1 MNRLYTLIFLLSL
14 CLGAFSQEIT
24 VRFTGL
30 LNGTDYCR
38 LDSVA
43 ITNLTRDWTETI
55 EYPDTIIVP
64 GSTVWTNQNIV
75 TMQGLGQNVP
85 NPFDCETRVELSVS
99 QRENVR
105 MQLLDA
111 SGKQYAEY
119 SGSLDAGVHT
129 FDISAATPQTYIL
142 NAVVGDKSYSIRMVN
157 TGSGCGSSIKYAG
170 ISGSITAKLTRAN
183 EFQNGDN
190 MRYVGYTTI
199 EGEVV
204 ASTAVEQAQTISE
217 VITLNFTHCI
227 NTFGTD
233 IQSACDSYTWID
245 GVTYTESTNEP
256 TFTLT
261 NAAGCDSIVT
271 LNLTINR
278 NAGIDTQSA
287 CESYTWINGETYT
300 ESTTEP
306 IFTLTNVAGC
316 DSVVT
321 LHLTINHSTTGT
333 DEQTVCDSYTWID
346 GVTYTESTT
355 GPTFTLTNAAGCD
368 SVVTLHLTIN
378 HSNTSIDEQTACDS
392 YTWIDGITYTES
404 TNEPTFTLTNA
415 FGCDSVVTLH
425 LTINRSSTDIDEQT
439 ACESYTWINGVTYT
453 ESTNEPTFT
462 LTNAAGC
469 DSIVTLNLTISHN
482 AGIDTQSACESYTWI
497 NGETYTE
504 STTEPTFTLTNAA
517 GCDSVVTLH
526 LTINHSNTGIDEQT
540 ACESYTWIDNVTYTE
555 STNEPTFTLTNAA
568 GCDSVVTL
576 HLTITCQPTVQTIAV
591 TDITIDGATLYG
603 DVISD
608 GGATITVRGFL
619 YGTSENNLTEDVQ
632 SGNGTGSFTANLTDL
647 TSGTTYYYKAYATN
661 NEGTAYGEV
670 LSFTTLS
677 TTGTQNGHDWVDLGL
692 PSGARWAT
700 CNVGADTPE
709 GYGNY
714 YAWGETTTKDYFS
727 ESNYQFYMIYDSHFE
742 VTAYCGD
749 PEYCDQGLD
758 NLTTL
763 QSEDDAATANW
774 GRGWRMPTYELNEL
788 KYNCTETW
796 TTQNGVSGLLF
807 TGPNGNSIFLPS
819 LFESDD
825 DSYYSF
831 YWSSSLCGTLS
842 AYLLYISKYE
852 NDFDVHVDSEIREE
866 GYFVRAICPTGGNIT
881 IVTPIVTTGR
891 VNNITANGAKIYG
904 EIPYTGGD
912 PSVSRGFLYGTSE
925 SNLTQSIQSGTGGGS
940 FSTNLTDLTPVTTYY
955 YKAYA
960 TNSAGTAYGEVRSFT
975 TRSVPT
981 VQTCAAT
988 SISPTEAT
996 LSGKITS
1003 NGGASVTARGFLY
1016 GTNVNDLTLTVQS
1029 SSGTSIFTANLS
1041 DLTSGTTYYYKAYA
1055 TSSAGT
1061 GYGEVMSFTTLSVPT
1076 VQTNAATNITAD
1088 GATLSGNVTS
1098 DGGATVTDRGF
1109 LYGTSESNLTQTI
1122 QSGSGTGRFTAPLSN
1137 QTYGTTYY
1145 YKAYATNIAGT
1156 AYGEVMSFTTN
1167 SSANVPT
1174 VQTNAATSITDK
1186 GATLSGDIISN
1197 GGATITERGF
1207 MYGTDASSL
1216 THTVQSGSGNGNF
1229 TKAITGLT
1237 ISTTYYY
1244 KAYATNSE
1252 GTSYGAVKSF
1262 TTLPYSSPTG
1272 YSNGHGYVD
1281 LGLPS
1286 GIKWATLNLDAGSPD
1301 EFGNYFA
1308 WGEIYTKGT
1317 FTTDNYIG
1325 YTGSNLIPFSEDFD
1339 AATLRLGREWRMP
1352 TSTEMHE
1359 LIDNCTNTGMTI
1371 NGTNGCLFTGP
1382 NGNSIFLPAAGYYDN
1397 RTLNYGQSS
1406 GFYWSRNGSTS
1417 PSYAKELTISS
1428 GGLGYVEPNFRYYGQ
1443 SIRAVCECVSAP
1455 YVNTGTATDIT
1466 YMGATISGNVISSG
1480 GASITER
1487 GFLYGTSESDLTQT
1501 VQSGSGMGS
1510 FTANLTG
1517 LSSSTTYYYKAY
1529 ATNSFGTSY
1538 GEIMSFTTLAT
1549 TGTLDGHD
1557 WVDLGLPSG
1566 TRWAT
1571 CNIGATA
1578 PEDYGNY
1585 YAWGETSIKIT
1596 YDWSTYSYCDG
1607 NYDRLNKYC
1616 TNSTYGS
1623 TDNLTTLEV
1632 SDDAATAKWDS
1643 GWRMPTYD
1651 EMLELNNNCTV
1662 TWTTRNGVNGR
1673 LFTGP
1678 NGNSIFLPAAGY
1690 KGGSLY
1696 DAGSK
1701 GYYWSKS
1708 LQESNPYEARH
1719 LYATSSDYGM
1729 WWNER
1734 KYGQSVRAVCECV
1747 SAPIVNTTTAT
1758 DITYNTAALSG
1769 KVIFFDGATVTARGF
1784 LYGTSENNLTE
1795 DVQSGS
1801 GIGSYTANITGL
1813 TSGTTYY
1820 YKAYATNSEGT
1831 VYGEVLSFTTLSTTL
1846 NGHDWVDLGLP
1857 SGTRWATCNVGA
1869 GTPEAY
1875 GDYFAWG
1882 ETSSKTTYSWSNYRY
1897 CNGSSRTLTKYCNDS
1912 RYGNNG
1918 FTDNLTT
1925 LEASDDAAT
1934 ANWGSGWRMPT
1945 YNELNE
1951 LKNNCTV
1958 TCTTQNGVNGC
1969 LFTGPNG
1976 NSIFIP
1982 AAGSRRDS
1990 EIISS
1995 GCYYWSNLCP
2005 PPNTD
2010 SAWYLY
2016 SSGSCSVDC
2025 GYRCTGR
2032 SVRAVCMPND

>member
-1 MNRLYTLIFLLSL
+1 MRRFYVLIFLLSL

-24 VRFTGL
+24 VRFKGL

-119 SGSLDAGVHT
+119 SGSLDAGEHT
-129 FDISAATPQTYIL
+129 FDISAAAPQTYIL

-157 TGSGCGSSIKYAG
+157 MGSGCGSSIKYAG
-170 ISGSITAKLTRAN
+170 ISGSITAKLNSTN

-233 IQSACDSYTWID
+233 IQSVCESYTWID
-245 GVTYTESTNEP
+245 GVTYTESTTEP

-368 SVVTLHLTIN
+368 SVATLHLTIN
-378 HSNTSIDEQTACDS
+378 HSSTGIDEQTACDS
-392 YTWIDGITYTES
+392 YTWIDGVTYTES

-425 LTINRSSTDIDEQT
+425 LTINNSNTSIDEQT
-439 ACESYTWINGVTYT
+439 ACDSYEWIDGV
-453 ESTNEPTFT
+453 
-462 LTNAAGC
+462 
-469 DSIVTLNLTISHN
+469 
-482 AGIDTQSACESYTWI
+482 
-497 NGETYTE
+497 TYTE
-504 STTEPTFTLTNAA
+504 STTEPTFTLTNVA
-517 GCDSVVTLH
+517 GCDSLVTLH
-526 LTINHSNTGIDEQT
+526 LSINHNTGIDTQV
-540 ACESYTWIDNVTYTE
+540 ACESYTWIDGVTYTE

-576 HLTITCQPTVQTIAV
+576 HLTIACLPTVQTIAV
-591 TDITIDGATLYG
+591 SDITIDGATLYG

-700 CNVGADTPE
+700 CNIGADTPE

-727 ESNYQFYMIYDSHFE
+727 ESNYLFYMIYDSHLE

-758 NLTTL
+758 NMTTL

-774 GRGWRMPTYELNEL
+774 GRGWRMPTYDELNEL

-831 YWSSSLCGTLS
+831 YWSSSLAGTLT
-842 AYLLYISKYE
+842 AYLLYIYQYE
-852 NDFDVHVDSEIREE
+852 NDFDVHVDSDTRAE

-891 VNNITANGAKIYG
+891 VYNITANGAKIYG

-1016 GTNVNDLTLTVQS
+1016 GTNVNDLTMTVQS

-1098 DGGATVTDRGF
+1098 AGSATVTARGF

-1122 QSGSGTGRFTAPLSN
+1122 QSGSGTGSFIATVSN

-1145 YKAYATNIAGT
+1145 YKAYATNSLGT

-1167 SSANVPT
+1167 SVANVPT
-1174 VQTNAATSITDK
+1174 VQTNAATSITTTS
-1186 GATLSGDIISN
+1186 ATLSGSIISN
-1197 GGATITERGF
+1197 GGTTITARGF
-1207 MYGTDASSL
+1207 MYGTDANNL
-1216 THTVQSGSGNGNF
+1216 TQAVQSGSGNGNF
-1229 TKAITGLT
+1229 TKAISGLT
-1237 ISTTYYY
+1237 PGATYYY
-1244 KAYATNSE
+1244 KAYATNSA
-1252 GTSYGAVKSF
+1252 GTTYGEVRMF
-1262 TTLPYSSPTG
+1262 TT
-1272 YSNGHGYVD
+1272 
-1281 LGLPS
+1281 PS
-1286 GIKWATLNLDAGSPD
+1286 GILNNHG
-1301 EFGNYFA
+1301 
-1308 WGEIYTKGT
+1308 
-1317 FTTDNYIG
+1317 
-1325 YTGSNLIPFSEDFD
+1325 
-1339 AATLRLGREWRMP
+1339 
-1352 TSTEMHE
+1352 
-1359 LIDNCTNTGMTI
+1359 
-1371 NGTNGCLFTGP
+1371 
-1382 NGNSIFLPAAGYYDN
+1382 
-1397 RTLNYGQSS
+1397 
-1406 GFYWSRNGSTS
+1406 
-1417 PSYAKELTISS
+1417 
-1428 GGLGYVEPNFRYYGQ
+1428 
-1443 SIRAVCECVSAP
+1443 
-1455 YVNTGTATDIT
+1455 
-1466 YMGATISGNVISSG
+1466 
-1480 GASITER
+1480 
-1487 GFLYGTSESDLTQT
+1487 
-1501 VQSGSGMGS
+1501 
-1510 FTANLTG
+1510 
-1517 LSSSTTYYYKAY
+1517 
-1529 ATNSFGTSY
+1529 
-1538 GEIMSFTTLAT
+1538 
-1549 TGTLDGHD
+1549 
-1557 WVDLGLPSG
+1557 WVDLGLSSH
-1566 TRWAT
+1566 TVWAT
-1571 CNIGATA
+1571 CNVGASS

-1585 YAWGETSIKIT
+1585 YAWGETAPKN
-1596 YDWSTYSYCDG
+1596 SYNSSNYTLGQCYFDSQG
-1607 NYDRLNKYC
+1607 VAQYDRY
-1616 TNSTYGS
+1616 NSF
-1623 TDNLTTLEV
+1623 DHLTTL
-1632 SDDAATAKWDS
+1632 
-1643 GWRMPTYD
+1643 RP
-1651 EMLELNNNCTV
+1651 
-1662 TWTTRNGVNGR
+1662 
-1673 LFTGP
+1673 
-1678 NGNSIFLPAAGY
+1678 
-1690 KGGSLY
+1690 
-1696 DAGSK
+1696 
-1701 GYYWSKS
+1701 
-1708 LQESNPYEARH
+1708 
-1719 LYATSSDYGM
+1719 
-1729 WWNER
+1729 
-1734 KYGQSVRAVCECV
+1734 
-1747 SAPIVNTTTAT
+1747 
-1758 DITYNTAALSG
+1758 
-1769 KVIFFDGATVTARGF
+1769 
-1784 LYGTSENNLTE
+1784 
-1795 DVQSGS
+1795 
-1801 GIGSYTANITGL
+1801 
-1813 TSGTTYY
+1813 
-1820 YKAYATNSEGT
+1820 
-1831 VYGEVLSFTTLSTTL
+1831 
-1846 NGHDWVDLGLP
+1846 
-1857 SGTRWATCNVGA
+1857 
-1869 GTPEAY
+1869 
-1875 GDYFAWG
+1875 
-1882 ETSSKTTYSWSNYRY
+1882 
-1897 CNGSSRTLTKYCNDS
+1897 
-1912 RYGNNG
+1912 
-1918 FTDNLTT
+1918 
-1925 LEASDDAAT
+1925 SDDAAT
-1934 ANWGSGWRMPT
+1934 ANWGAYWRTPT
-1945 YNELNE
+1945 RSEMDELISS
-1951 LKNNCTV
+1951 CTHEW
-1958 TCTTQNGVNGC
+1958 TTQNGVLGMR
-1969 LFTGPNG
+1969 FIGPNG
-1976 NSIFIP
+1976 NSIFMP
-1982 AAGSRRDS
+1982 AAGRRYIDS
-1990 EIISS
+1990 LYYEGSN
-1995 GCYYWSNLCP
+1995 GYYWSSTLYTGNLASLRLAYAECL
-2005 PPNTD
+2005 
-2010 SAWYLY
+2010 AFG
-2016 SSGSCSVDC
+2016 SSNCRID
-2025 GYRCTGR
+2025 YPHGR
-2032 SVRAVCMPND
+2032 IDGLTVRAVSKLPSVIAGLASNITPVAATLSGTVTSDGGSTVVARGFIYGTDSNSLTQTVESSIATDSYTIDITGLEANTTYYYRAYVTNNVGTTYSFVMTFTTSPWSGTYTDTRDGNTYSYVTIGNQTWMAENLRYEGNSYLNSASSTTAKIRYYPNNNSANVSTYGYLYNWYAAMNNESSSTSNPSNVQGICPAGWHLPSDAEWIQLIDYLGSQSEFVCDETPTYIAKSLASTTGWTNASATCAVGNNQSSNNSTGFNARPAGWKIGSSYSFGERTEFWTTEERDDSQVVVRELSYISKVMYMFPTTNKSNAYSVRCLLNR